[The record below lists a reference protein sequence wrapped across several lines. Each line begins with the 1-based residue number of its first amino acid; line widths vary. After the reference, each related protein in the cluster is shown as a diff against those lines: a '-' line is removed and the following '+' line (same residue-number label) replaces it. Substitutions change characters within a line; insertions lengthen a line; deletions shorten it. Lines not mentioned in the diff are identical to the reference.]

1 MQLWMFIV
9 TILINDCVYSSFHWV
24 KFEKLHSI
32 VVKCTSRQSRTEAIL
47 FIFYQSKSKVNGI
60 MVCIPVGQLCQ
71 FLIFLII
78 LYWSNLIPLH
88 EIMSLSFVTSCF
100 IVEIQRKIL
109 LSFHAVAVV
118 AYLLFVP
125 HPQVYYRFLHMGYFN
140 AIDSLCQI
148 IYLVIL
154 LISSDKET
162 FFDRQLM
169 EYMTT
174 IFLFNFVAVFISNE
188 GQRF

>member
-1 MQLWMFIV
+1 
-9 TILINDCVYSSFHWV
+9 
-24 KFEKLHSI
+24 
-32 VVKCTSRQSRTEAIL
+32 
-47 FIFYQSKSKVNGI
+47 
-60 MVCIPVGQLCQ
+60 
-71 FLIFLII
+71 
-78 LYWSNLIPLH
+78 
-88 EIMSLSFVTSCF
+88 
-100 IVEIQRKIL
+100 
-109 LSFHAVAVV
+109 
-118 AYLLFVP
+118 
-125 HPQVYYRFLHMGYFN
+125 MGYFN

-154 LISSDKET
+154 LISSDKDS

>member
-1 MQLWMFIV
+1 
-9 TILINDCVYSSFHWV
+9 
-24 KFEKLHSI
+24 
-32 VVKCTSRQSRTEAIL
+32 
-47 FIFYQSKSKVNGI
+47 
-60 MVCIPVGQLCQ
+60 
-71 FLIFLII
+71 
-78 LYWSNLIPLH
+78 
-88 EIMSLSFVTSCF
+88 MSLSFVTSCF

-188 GQRF
+188 GKRFLTFARSFCIYIDIFFNTLYLPGI

>member
-1 MQLWMFIV
+1 
-9 TILINDCVYSSFHWV
+9 
-24 KFEKLHSI
+24 
-32 VVKCTSRQSRTEAIL
+32 
-47 FIFYQSKSKVNGI
+47 
-60 MVCIPVGQLCQ
+60 
-71 FLIFLII
+71 
-78 LYWSNLIPLH
+78 
-88 EIMSLSFVTSCF
+88 
-100 IVEIQRKIL
+100 
-109 LSFHAVAVV
+109 
-118 AYLLFVP
+118 
-125 HPQVYYRFLHMGYFN
+125 MGYFN

-162 FFDRQLM
+162 FFDRQLI

>member
-1 MQLWMFIV
+1 
-9 TILINDCVYSSFHWV
+9 
-24 KFEKLHSI
+24 
-32 VVKCTSRQSRTEAIL
+32 
-47 FIFYQSKSKVNGI
+47 
-60 MVCIPVGQLCQ
+60 
-71 FLIFLII
+71 
-78 LYWSNLIPLH
+78 
-88 EIMSLSFVTSCF
+88 MSLSFVTSCF

-109 LSFHAVAVV
+109 LSYHAVAVV

>member
-1 MQLWMFIV
+1 
-9 TILINDCVYSSFHWV
+9 
-24 KFEKLHSI
+24 
-32 VVKCTSRQSRTEAIL
+32 
-47 FIFYQSKSKVNGI
+47 
-60 MVCIPVGQLCQ
+60 
-71 FLIFLII
+71 
-78 LYWSNLIPLH
+78 
-88 EIMSLSFVTSCF
+88 
-100 IVEIQRKIL
+100 
-109 LSFHAVAVV
+109 
-118 AYLLFVP
+118 
-125 HPQVYYRFLHMGYFN
+125 MGYFN

-169 EYMTT
+169 EYMTK